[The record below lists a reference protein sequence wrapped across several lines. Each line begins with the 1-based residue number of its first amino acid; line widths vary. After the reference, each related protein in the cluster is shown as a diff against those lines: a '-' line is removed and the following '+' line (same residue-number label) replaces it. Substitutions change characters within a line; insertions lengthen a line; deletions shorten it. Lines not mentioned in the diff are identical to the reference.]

1 MEHDTRVIVPGHEEA
16 ADKLSPVAATL
27 ALQCSLV
34 ALHSFNA
41 LVTPFLFLELVT
53 ACRSPQ
59 VHLVAYDAATQR
71 LRRLPDDVLVPLQ
84 T

>member
-1 MEHDTRVIVPGHEEA
+1 MIHGLLYLVMRKPINFHQWQPPWDCSVHLSRCIHSTR
-16 ADKLSPVAATL
+16 
-27 ALQCSLV
+27 SLHRFC
-34 ALHSFNA
+34 LP
-41 LVTPFLFLELVT
+41 VTPVG
-53 ACRSPQ
+53 Q

>member
-27 ALQCSLV
+27 V
-34 ALHSFNA
+34 LHSVHLSRCIHSTRSLHRFCFC
-41 LVTPFLFLELVT
+41 LPVTPVG
-53 ACRSPQ
+53 Q